1 MTSELMKPS
10 TRGVLIRP
18 VSHPLVLVLC
28 SLFAVLYG
36 VWLLP
41 ETVFIRHFCM
51 VVGAVLSLFII
62 YPNKSLLLKKEALPI
77 WLLVLLLAWVTLH
90 LFFFANEFEWQLDEY
105 TRIWKKIAV
114 SLVFAVGLGIA
125 LISQSGD
132 AKNTR
137 RYWQIIY
144 LGFLLPA
151 LIYFV
156 KSLATYCLPLYG
168 YVIPKYLLLSP
179 DALGNPLGIARAVY
193 VFFCLP
199 ALSMAVGAIL
209 HSIQSNNFRFRDS
222 AVYLLT
228 IPATSLIFYL
238 ENDRLGTVFG
248 FFLMVI
254 MAVFVS
260 KTWISRV
267 NHKLVGAI
275 VLTLLASFS
284 ILVKGIKQNPQWEQL
299 MADAK
304 VAIQVDRYDHWK
316 NRAKG
321 YPTNQNGLT
330 PTDSNYSRIAWA
342 IVGGRLA
349 LENPL
354 GYGKMSL
361 SFHSLGKK
369 KWPDSELS
377 WTHSAWLDFT
387 LGYGFPGLGLLGLA
401 ACLAMW
407 NSSKAVFPWALIGSW
422 CLGIMSAVLLV
433 KEISFEAPINTF
445 IFVIAFASTLSL
457 KNWVLGTAHNVDH
470 KSS

>member
-1 MTSELMKPS
+1 MTPELIKPS

-36 VWLLP
+36 VWILP

-77 WLLVLLLAWVTLH
+77 WLLGLLLVWVTLH
-90 LFFFANEFEWQLDEY
+90 LFFFANEYEWQLDEY
-105 TRIWKKIAV
+105 TRIWKKVAV
-114 SLVFAVGLGIA
+114 TLFFAVGLGIA

-156 KSLATYCLPLYG
+156 KSLATHYLPLYG
-168 YVIPKYLLLSP
+168 YAIPKYFLLSS

-199 ALSMAVGAIL
+199 ALSMAVGVIL
-209 HSIQSNNFRFRDS
+209 HSIQSNNFRFRAS
-222 AVYLLT
+222 ALYLLT
-228 IPATSLIFYL
+228 MPATLLIFYL
-238 ENDRLGTVFG
+238 ENDRLGTLFG
-248 FFLMVI
+248 FLLVAI
-254 MAVFVS
+254 MAVFVG
-260 KTWISRV
+260 KALISRM
-267 NHKLVGAI
+267 NHKLVGVI

-284 ILVKGIKQNPQWEQL
+284 ILVKSITQNPQWWQL
-299 MADAK
+299 MADAR
-304 VAIQVDRYDHWK
+304 VAIQVDRYDNWK

-321 YPTNQNGLT
+321 YPPNEYGLT

-342 IVGGRLA
+342 IVGSRLVV
-349 LENPL
+349 ENPL

-387 LGYGFPGLGLLGLA
+387 LGYGFPGLLLLGLA
-401 ACLAMW
+401 TCLAMW
-407 NSSKAVFPWALIGSW
+407 NSSKAIFPWALIGSW

-445 IFVIAFASTLSL
+445 IFMIAFVSMLNL
-457 KNWVLGTAHNVDH
+457 KNRALNTAHTVDH